1 METHSSI
8 LAWRFLWAEEPSRLH
23 SPQGRKEPDMTKR
36 LPTQYTN
43 VTLQIPA
50 KVCWTPVYTWRTTE
64 ENSSKLGYCRLISVF
79 GDVIGQ
85 TFHFELNSHLQNEGA
100 R

>member
-1 METHSSI
+1 MAQVHILPPAPAVWSQVSGISS
-8 LAWRFLWAEEPSRLH
+8 LSLVSFSDSFGEDS
-23 SPQGRKEPDMTKR
+23 
-36 LPTQYTN
+36 QYTN